1 MDEKKGCLYRLF
13 RMVYRIFKGV
23 LLLALLLFCLF
34 CGAFAPHLY
43 NRFSLYPRQAAAWR
57 ELALRRQPVQ
67 LKMDWTEFRGVVHSH
82 SELSH
87 DSLVTFPEIV
97 EAMHKAKCQFILM
110 SDHVV
115 DGKADYS
122 LGWKGVH
129 DGVLFVR
136 GYEMQEGFFPWGI
149 PDGTVFSREDDPAA
163 LAKRIREMGGV
174 LGLGHNEAMRPW
186 EIPEI
191 DAMEIYNIHTDLLDE
206 MIDKN
211 NRIETIKDF
220 LINLRVH
227 GDQTFRGIF
236 DPWVLGM
243 VAQKWD
249 EQLKYRKITAVAAN
263 DCHQNVGLRGI
274 YTGNDSLILMDT
286 GHNEPEKK
294 IAEFRLNTLTRPLLR
309 WCFGELTPER
319 QLFRVDLDPYERS
332 SRFVNT
338 HLLASELTEPA
349 LMDALRAGRA
359 FVAFNL
365 IGDAEGFAFV
375 AEGGAKQVTM
385 GESIIL
391 SPGLKLRAESPLP
404 CHFTL
409 IRRGKAVTSQE
420 GTAFEFAVSEPG
432 KYRIEAALPIP
443 GELTIAGEEVLQNMA
458 PWVITNPIEVLEQK
472 TPASSPEASLNPEM
486 VPSLEAVPA
495 PESPMP

>member
-1 MDEKKGCLYRLF
+1 MEEKKGCLPRLLHGI
-13 RMVYRIFKGV
+13 YRIFKWT
-23 LLLALLLFCLF
+23 LFLALMFFCVF
-34 CGAFAPHLY
+34 CGAFAPQLY
-43 NRFSLYPRQAAAWR
+43 HRFSLYPRQAAAWK

-67 LKMDWTEFRGVVHSH
+67 LKTGWTEFRGVVHSH

-97 EAMHKAKCQFILM
+97 EAMHKARCQFILL
-110 SDHVV
+110 SDHFI

-149 PDGTVFSREDDPAA
+149 PDGTVFSREDDPPA
-163 LAKRIREMGGV
+163 LAKRIREMGGI
-174 LGLGHNEAMRPW
+174 LCLGHNEAMRPW

-191 DAMEIYNIHTDLLDE
+191 DAMEIYNIHTDFLDE
-206 MIDKN
+206 MIDKYS
-211 NRIETIKDF
+211 RIETIKDF
-220 LINLRVH
+220 LINLPVYS
-227 GDQTFRGIF
+227 DQTFRGIF

-274 YTGNDSLILMDT
+274 YTGNDSLMLIDT
-286 GHNEPEKK
+286 GHQEPEKK
-294 IAEFRLNTLTRPLLR
+294 IAEFRLNALTRPLLR
-309 WCFGELTPER
+309 WCFGELAPER
-319 QLFRVDLDPYERS
+319 QLFRIDLDPYERS

-359 FVAFNL
+359 FVAFNM

-375 AEGGAKQVTM
+375 AEGGGKQVTM
-385 GESIIL
+385 GESIRL

-409 IRRGKAVTSQE
+409 VKRGKAVTSQE
-420 GTAFEFAVSEPG
+420 GTAFEFDVSEPG

-443 GELTIAGEEVLQNMA
+443 GELTITGEEVLQNMA
-458 PWVITNPIEVLEQK
+458 PWVITNPIEVVEQEK
-472 TPASSPEASLNPEM
+472 AAPLPGTVSSQGD
-486 VPSLEAVPA
+486 VPPQEP
-495 PESPMP
+495 